1 MHIYLMTVIIVLVI
15 DRVTKLWVVAK
26 MELAETIP
34 VINGFFHITYI
45 KNSGAA
51 FGMLANMR
59 WVFIS
64 ITVLILIAIFYMAYK
79 VSKEN
84 IFLTITLAM
93 ITGGALGNLI
103 DRLSTGLVIDFL
115 DFRGIWPYIF
125 NLADSFVIVGV
136 LLLTWQILKSDK
148 IL

>member
-1 MHIYLMTVIIVLVI
+1 MSLYFVMVVIVLLI
-15 DRVTKLWVVAK
+15 DRITKLWVVSK
-26 MELAETIP
+26 MELSETIP

-51 FGMLANMR
+51 FGILANMR
-59 WVFIS
+59 WGFVIV
-64 ITVLILIAIFYMAYK
+64 TVLVLTAIFYMAVKTSREDRY
-79 VSKEN
+79 
-84 IFLTITLAM
+84 LTMIYGM

-103 DRLSTGLVIDFL
+103 DRVRTGLVIDFF

-125 NLADSFVIVGV
+125 NVADSFVVVGV
-136 LLLTWQILKSDK
+136 ILLTWQIFRTEK

>member
-1 MHIYLMTVIIVLVI
+1 MHLYLITVIIVLII
-15 DRVTKLWVVAK
+15 DRVTKFWVVSK

-64 ITVLILIAIFYMAYK
+64 ITVLVLIAILYMANK

-84 IFLTITLAM
+84 IFLTVTYAM
-93 ITGGALGNLI
+93 ITGGAVGNLI
-103 DRLSTGLVIDFL
+103 DRMKTGLVVDFL

-125 NLADSFVIVGV
+125 NAADSFVIVGV
-136 LLLTWQILKSDK
+136 FLLTWQILKSDK
-148 IL
+148 LL